1 MKNQLSHS
9 LRAATL
15 ALAAF
20 ASMAVWPVALH
31 AEEEAAPAVAAEA
44 PAGAFLGVV
53 TKPLPKVVG
62 EHLGLAPG
70 EGLVIEMVAPDSP
83 AAQAGL
89 QVDDVLVK
97 IEDQKL
103 VLPDQLAILLDG
115 CQPGQ
120 LKKLEVLRDGKP
132 VQVEATLAARPAG
145 LAQRQNRGGDQA
157 DQRGRDGQGIDG
169 LPGMLNILPRD
180 GQIDLAQLEQQIEK
194 MRADMQKRVEQMQ
207 LELGQGG
214 ANGQV
219 QMNVM
224 RFDQGRVQIGDNEG
238 TITIESKNGKQTLTA
253 TDKDG
258 NVVFEGPYATDEEKA
273 AVPDGIRKRAQRFNI
288 QDGGIR
294 LFMEKN
300 DGGGRG
306 EAHAEAEAHA
316 DGEARA
322 EGGAGIIEGD
332 VKPGDRVD

>member
-1 MKNQLSHS
+1 
-9 LRAATL
+9 
-15 ALAAF
+15 
-20 ASMAVWPVALH
+20 
-31 AEEEAAPAVAAEA
+31 
-44 PAGAFLGVV
+44 
-53 TKPLPKVVG
+53 VVG

-306 EAHAEAEAHA
+306 EAHAEAEAQA